1 MEITIFAGALAFVVL
16 MVWLSKALN
25 RYSEEK
31 YGYAPIGLST
41 IFLGMIPY
49 LLIIVGFLFQDNDP
63 MNLSM
68 AIFFAFLSVMGLFYW
83 ILKRSSVMVAAG
95 AIIILIVAGL
105 PAVLFLFF
113 SRRGDDYY
121 YD

>member
-1 MEITIFAGALAFVVL
+1 MEITLFAGALAFVVL
-16 MVWLSKALN
+16 MVWLSKTLN
-25 RYSEEK
+25 RYSEEQ
-31 YGYAPIGLST
+31 YGYTPIGLST

-49 LLIIVGFLFQDNDP
+49 VLIIVGLLFQDNDP
-63 MNLSM
+63 MNLPM
-68 AIFFAFLSVMGLFYW
+68 AILFASLSVIGLFYW
-83 ILKRSSVMVAAG
+83 ISNRSSAMVATG
-95 AIIILIVAGL
+95 AVFILMVAGL

>member
-95 AIIILIVAGL
+95 AIIILMVAGL